1 VYPGTLSLVAVY
13 SQTTM
18 TTHAGPW
25 YAGDRFPPTRRS
37 VLLAARDAD
46 PEVRRQAWEAL
57 VGGYWKPVYKVLRT
71 RWRLGRE
78 DAEDLTQGFFVAAL
92 AKGTFERYDPARAR
106 FRTYLR
112 TCLDG
117 FAANERKADRR
128 LKRGGGQVLL
138 SLDVGIDFERAE
150 AELLRHGAGDGLDPD
165 EYFHREWVRALFDLA
180 VGDLRRWCE
189 ATGREIHLRLFERY
203 DLEGPD
209 ALERPTYAALAA
221 EHGLPVTQVTN
232 FLAAVRRELRR
243 LVLARLRELTASEEE
258 YRAEARAVL
267 GVDPGG
273 APG

>member
-1 VYPGTLSLVAVY
+1 
-13 SQTTM
+13 M

-25 YAGDRFPPTRRS
+25 GAGDRFPQTRRS

-46 PEVRRQAWEAL
+46 PAVRRQAWEAL

-71 RWRLGRE
+71 RWRLDRE
-78 DAEDLTQGFFVAAL
+78 DAEDLTQEFFATAL
-92 AKGTFERYDPARAR
+92 VKGTFERYDPARAR

-117 FAANERKADRR
+117 FAANERKAAHR
-128 LKRGGGQVLL
+128 LKRGGGQASL
-138 SLDVGIDFERAE
+138 SLDFAGAE
-150 AELLRHGAGDGLDPD
+150 AELLRYGAGDGLDPD

-180 VGDLRRWCE
+180 IGDLRRWCA
-189 ATGREIHLRLFERY
+189 ATGKEVHLRLFERY

-209 ALERPTYAALAA
+209 ALERPTYAELAA
-221 EHGLPVTQVTN
+221 EHGLPATQVTN

-258 YRAEARAVL
+258 YRSEARHLLGVNT
-267 GVDPGG
+267 GVDPG
-273 APG
+273 AAAK